1 MLSGAGFEDIRIQ
14 PKEGSDEIIRGWNV
28 FEHAE
33 QTVFSGYISAARPM
47 EVVE

>member
-1 MLSGAGFEDIRIQ
+1 MLSRIGFEEIHIQ

-33 QTVFSGYISAARPM
+33 KAVFSGYIRAVKPM
-47 EVVE
+47 EVIG